1 MTVCPRCG
9 FDTAEPAARFCP
21 SCGAPM
27 SAQLRQPPGR
37 AESPMEVTSRIVVS
51 GSGKESP
58 AEPAAG
64 DADAMAEAVG
74 WEALGIDADV
84 IDRLQP
90 GQALLAIQGG
100 PAAGALFLLDAD
112 RVTAGR
118 GSDSDIFLDDITVS
132 RRHAEFRREGESH
145 TFHLCDVGSLNGTY
159 LNRQRVD
166 DTELATGDEVQIG
179 KFRMVFVAGAR
190 GEGEAT

>member
-27 SAQLRQPPGR
+27 SAELRQPPGR
-37 AESPMEVTSRIVVS
+37 SESPMEVTSRIVVP
-51 GSGKESP
+51 GSGA

-74 WEALGIDADV
+74 WEALGVDADV

-90 GQALLAIQGG
+90 GQALLAVQGG

-132 RRHAEFRREGESH
+132 RRHAEFRREPQSQS
-145 TFHLCDVGSLNGTY
+145 FRLCDVGSLNGTY
-159 LNRQRVD
+159 LNKHRVD

-179 KFRMVFVAGAR
+179 KFRMVFVAAER
-190 GEGEAT
+190 GEGEAS